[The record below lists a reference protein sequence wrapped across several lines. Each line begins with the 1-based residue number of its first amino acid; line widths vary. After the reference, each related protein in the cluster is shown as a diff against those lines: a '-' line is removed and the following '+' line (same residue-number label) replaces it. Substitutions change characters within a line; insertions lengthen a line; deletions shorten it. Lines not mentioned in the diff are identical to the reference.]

1 MIGILIV
8 QGEHNWIASYT
19 RIKSKVMGLYT
30 ISKIPTR
37 LFTNRAFI
45 RRRQSFSTIV
55 VVWRFLMIV
64 SQGKLHFVS
73 LHCRS
78 LVPVCRH
85 PRRLY
90 LFLWRREDAL
100 RTVYNVVFWTQ
111 ELIVLSFGVSI
122 EMGLINSILRPRHRT
137 ILDMQAGR
145 HPLCVPLG
153 YIEVVIT
160 WYGAHLTLFNQ
171 LELGSDCEDRS
182 LVISYRM

>member
-1 MIGILIV
+1 MTKIPPLKRHRTMTGILIV

-30 ISKIPTR
+30 INKIPTR
-37 LFTNRAFI
+37 LFTNKAFI

-73 LHCRS
+73 LHSRS
-78 LVPVCRH
+78 LVSLCRH

-90 LFLWRREDAL
+90 SFVYGEDAL

-137 ILDMQAGR
+137 ILDLQAGR
-145 HPLCVPLG
+145 QPLWDSPLT
-153 YIEVVIT
+153 I
-160 WYGAHLTLFNQ
+160 
-171 LELGSDCEDRS
+171 
-182 LVISYRM
+182 